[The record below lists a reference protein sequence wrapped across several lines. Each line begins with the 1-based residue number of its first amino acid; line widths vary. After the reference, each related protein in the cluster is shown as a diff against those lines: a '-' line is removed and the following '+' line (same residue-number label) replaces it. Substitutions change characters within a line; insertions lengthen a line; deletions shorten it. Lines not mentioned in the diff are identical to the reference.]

1 VSQGSKVQPPMPAR
15 IVPDLVIFGSL
26 SLANRLATFTYMAT
40 INMHQA
46 KTELS
51 KLVARVEAGEE
62 VILARRDKPV
72 AKIVPIEPMAAK
84 TRGAGAWK
92 GRFTV
97 PDSFFDP
104 LPEEELRAW
113 EGDYESPS

>member
-1 VSQGSKVQPPMPAR
+1 MTVV
-15 IVPDLVIFGSL
+15 
-26 SLANRLATFTYMAT
+26 T
-40 INMHQA
+40 IHKA

-62 VILARRDKPV
+62 VVLARGDKPV
-72 AKIVPIEPMAAK
+72 AKIVPLEPIAPK
-84 TRGAGAWK
+84 TRAAGAWK

-113 EGDYESPS
+113 EGEDGSST